1 MLIMEAHDHH
11 IRIPEG
17 QGKVSLLLAVSAG
30 TNDK

>member
-1 MLIMEAHDHH
+1 MLVMEAHDHH
-11 IRIPEG
+11 IRVPEG